1 MLVVYWVGFGKWGGG
16 YYYSCGLRHYTF
28 CVYLNPWYSP
38 NAPQCGTQNPLPG
51 SWGGGCTIVYTPGG
65 ILPPVGGEE
74 SLLGGEIPFWGDF
87 VGGIIYNPLTNGGVA
102 GGVIIF
108 HNYLPDG
115 LRSLNFC
122 GFLDKFNPSGG
133 ILYLR

>member
-51 SWGGGCTIVYTPGG
+51 PWGGLPLGWDPGG
-65 ILPPVGGEE
+65 E
-74 SLLGGEIPFWGDF
+74 SLPFPWGRD
-87 VGGIIYNPLTNGGVA
+87 
-102 GGVIIF
+102 
-108 HNYLPDG
+108 
-115 LRSLNFC
+115 
-122 GFLDKFNPSGG
+122 SGG
-133 ILYLR
+133 G